1 MDTMSER
8 IVTLFTG
15 ELQLIVYT
23 ALLLTIPI
31 SWVLLKFYRRA
42 VIRTM
47 EKHANRSEIT
57 LPIEPTP
64 HKLPETELKI
74 NILDPLSSSDH
85 LSFSKYQKIL
95 LQAPG
100 KASLV
105 YLVAG
110 LGYGAV
116 MTWGTLVSGQMSAR
130 LITIFITL
138 ILFVWPVVLAVQFI
152 AGTTSRRWLQP
163 ILIYVGVYLLL
174 TLLAII
180 INPDAKFIELV
191 ALWGLINLPTSLF
204 WWIVLNR
211 RLRAVSPMV
220 LVFMVLALTGSLI
233 LLEILLNNEQVQVLS
248 AAILKPLGFGL
259 RGIMVVNI
267 LIGLLTFGVIGWF
280 VLRWIRWQYQRQM
293 ISDQIITLDSLWL
306 IFSITKGVELVFD
319 GLIWVFVPLMAFLVY
334 KALTVLGFRW
344 LSRQNQLPDSPCLLL
359 LRVFSLGR
367 RSEQLFRAVS
377 THWRYLGK
385 IRLIAGPDLATT
397 TIEPHEFLDYLS
409 GNLGHNFIDRDEKL
423 EKAIVNS
430 IDSPDRDGR
439 YRVEEFFCY
448 GDTWQKVLIRLQ
460 QTCDVVLMDLRGF
473 SLQNA
478 GCIFEINTL
487 IDHLPLDRVIF
498 TIDDT
503 TDRNFLQTSIQ
514 TAWQNLANDSP
525 NRNSPDP
532 AITLF
537 EFHGH
542 ENLPLDR
549 FLKTLCQAGGFPV

>member
-180 INPDAKFIELV
+180 INPDAKLIELV

-423 EKAIVNS
+423 EKAIANS

-514 TAWQNLANDSP
+514 TAWQNVANDSP

>member
-1 MDTMSER
+1 MSER

-233 LLEILLNNEQVQVLS
+233 LLEILLNNEWVQELS
-248 AAILKPLGFGL
+248 AGILKPLGFSVG
-259 RGIMVVNI
+259 GIMIVNV

-280 VLRWIRWQYQRQM
+280 VMRWIRWQYQRQM

-423 EKAIVNS
+423 EKAIANS

>member
-1 MDTMSER
+1 MDIGSDR
-8 IVTLFTG
+8 IVTLLTG
-15 ELQLIVYT
+15 ELQLIVYS

-31 SWVLLKFYRRA
+31 SWVLLKLYRRA
-42 VIRTM
+42 VIHTM
-47 EKHANRSEIT
+47 EKHANRSEVT

-64 HKLPETELKI
+64 HTPPETELRI
-74 NILDPLSSSDH
+74 NILDPSKSTDQHSL
-85 LSFSKYQKIL
+85 SKYQEIL
-95 LQAPG
+95 LKSPA
-100 KASLV
+100 KASIV
-105 YLVAG
+105 YLVAA
-110 LGYGAV
+110 LGYAAV
-116 MTWGTLVSGQMSAR
+116 MTFGTLISGQISAT
-130 LITIFITL
+130 LITILITFMLFI
-138 ILFVWPVVLAVQFI
+138 WPVVLAVQFL
-152 AGTTSRRWLQP
+152 AGTTFRSWLKP
-163 ILIYVGVYLLL
+163 LLSYVGVYLMLS
-174 TLLAII
+174 LLAII
-180 INPDAKFIELV
+180 LNPDARFIELV

-204 WWIVLNR
+204 WLIVLNR

-233 LLEILLNNEQVQVLS
+233 LLEILLNNELVQGFS
-248 AAILKPLGFGL
+248 AAFLKPLGFGL
-259 RGIMVVNI
+259 SGIMVVNV

-293 ISDQIITLDSLWL
+293 ISDQTITLDSLWL
-306 IFSITKGVELVFD
+306 IFSITKGVELVFE
-319 GLIWVFVPLMAFLVY
+319 GLIWVFVPLLAFLVY
-334 KALTVLGFRW
+334 KAFTVLGFRW
-344 LSRQNQLPDSPCLLL
+344 LARQNRFPHNPCLLL
-359 LRVFSLGR
+359 LRVFSLGQ

-397 TIEPHEFLDYLS
+397 TIEPHEFLDYVS
-409 GNLGHNFIDRDEKL
+409 RNLGHNFIDRDEKL
-423 EKAIVNS
+423 EKSIANS

-503 TDRNFLQTSIQ
+503 TDRNFLKTTIQ
-514 TAWQNLANDSP
+514 SAWQNGSNDSP
-525 NRNSPDP
+525 NRKSHDP
-532 AITLF
+532 ILTLF
-537 EFHGH
+537 EFHDQRD
-542 ENLPLDR
+542 LPLDR
-549 FLKTLCQAGGFPV
+549 LLKSLCQAASLTV

>member
-180 INPDAKFIELV
+180 INPDAKLIELV

-367 RSEQLFRAVS
+367 RSEQLFRAIS

-385 IRLIAGPDLATT
+385 IRLITGPDLATT

-423 EKAIVNS
+423 EKAIANS

-514 TAWQNLANDSP
+514 TAWQNVANDSP